1 MKVAIIHYWLISMRG
16 GEKVLEALCELYPEA
31 DIYTHVYDP
40 DAMSE
45 TIKKHTIHTTFINK
59 LPFAKRFYQKYL
71 SLMPAALEA
80 LDLSNYD
87 LIISSESGP
96 AKGILCSAQTPHL
109 CYCHTPMRYLWD
121 YYHHYLA
128 TSKGI
133 TRFFFKRL
141 APFLRQWDLMS
152 SYRVDHFIANS
163 HNVAQRIK
171 RIYGRES
178 TVIYPPVDVGKFD
191 PHQPRGDFYLVLGQ
205 ITAYKRVDLAIS
217 LFSKS
222 GKPLIIAGGGDRL
235 TGLPDNI
242 IVKGSVTPEEGKTL
256 LQTAKALI
264 FPGEEDFGI
273 VPVEAIAAGT
283 PVLAYGKGGALETV
297 QDGVSGLFFHEQTV
311 EDLEKCVEKFEKS
324 AHLFN
329 VDTMHES
336 IMRFDKSCFLDQIK
350 AYIQEKS

>member
-1 MKVAIIHYWLISMRG
+1 MKVAIIHYWLVSMRG
-16 GEKVLEALCELYPEA
+16 GEKVLESLCELYPQA

-40 DAMSE
+40 QVISE
-45 TIKKHTIHTTFINK
+45 VLKKHTVRTTFINR
-59 LPFAKRFYQKYL
+59 LPFAKKFYQKYL

-80 LDLSNYD
+80 LDLRAYD

-133 TRFFFKRL
+133 TRFFFKHL
-141 APFLRQWDLMS
+141 APALRQWDLMS

-163 HNVAQRIK
+163 HNVAKRIK

-178 TVIYPPVDVGKFD
+178 TVIYPPVDVKNFD

-205 ITAYKRVDLAIS
+205 ITAYKRVDLAIK
-217 LFSKS
+217 LFSKN
-222 GKPLIIAGGGDRL
+222 GKPLVIAGGGDRL
-235 TGLPDNI
+235 IDLPNNI
-242 IVKGSVTPEEGKTL
+242 TVKGSVSAEEGKTL
-256 LQTAKALI
+256 LQSAKALI

-273 VPVEAIAAGT
+273 VPVEAIAAGA

-297 QDGVSGLFFHEQTV
+297 QDGVSGLFFYEQTV
-311 EDLEKCVEKFEKS
+311 EALAECVEKFEKS
-324 AHLFN
+324 AHLFSVN
-329 VDTMHES
+329 TMHKS
-336 IMRFDKSCFLDQIK
+336 VMRFDKSCFLAQMK
-350 AYIQEKS
+350 TYIQEKS